1 MAQAYKV
8 LAQSAPAATTN
19 TNIYTV
25 GAGLQIV
32 ASTVTVCNRGGTDAQ
47 YRIAVRSGGVAIADQ
62 HYIAYGATVSA
73 NDTVA
78 LTLGL
83 TLQANDIVTV
93 YASNASLSFSIF
105 GCEIT

>member
-8 LAQSAPAATTN
+8 LAQSAPAATAN
-19 TNIYTV
+19 TNMYTV

-47 YRIAVRSGGVAIADQ
+47 YRIAVRPGGAAIADQ

-73 NDTVA
+73 SDTVA

-83 TLQANDIVTV
+83 TLQANDVVTV
-93 YASNASLSFSIF
+93 YASNANLSFSIF